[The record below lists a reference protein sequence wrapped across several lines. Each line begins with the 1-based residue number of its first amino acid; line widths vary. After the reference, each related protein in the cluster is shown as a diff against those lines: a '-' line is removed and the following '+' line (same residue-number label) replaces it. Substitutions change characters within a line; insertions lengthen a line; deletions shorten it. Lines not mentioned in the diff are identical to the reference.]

1 MKRLLIVAVA
11 VTVLG
16 LAAVAIGGVA
26 TSAQEGEGPIGSF
39 LSKVADKLGV
49 SESELKVAI
58 EEARDE
64 TIDEAVA
71 EGRLTEEQAERLKE
85 RAADGGRLFPRF
97 RRGHGHVMDAA
108 ADVLA
113 MEKDDLVAELREG
126 NSLADVAAVQGI
138 GVDGF
143 KAQLQAEVQA
153 DIDAKVADGT
163 ITQEQADRL
172 SEGLEERI
180 DNIVNAQ
187 PSEGDFGGPRQ
198 RHGGFGGPWH
208 APLDE
213 AEEASE
219 VTA

>member
-1 MKRLLIVAVA
+1 MKRLLIVAAAVA
-11 VTVLG
+11 VLG
-16 LAAVAIGGVA
+16 LAVVTIGGAV
-26 TSAQEGEGPIGSF
+26 TSAQEGDGPIGSF

-49 SESELKVAI
+49 TQDELKVAI

-64 TIDEAVA
+64 TIGEAVT
-71 EGRLTEEQAERLKE
+71 EGRLTEEQAERLRE
-85 RAADGGRLFPRF
+85 GGFPFNRRLHRAGGHIL
-97 RRGHGHVMDAA
+97 VAA
-108 ADVLA
+108 ADVLE

-126 NSLADVAAVQGI
+126 NSLADVAAAQGI

-143 KAQLQAEVQA
+143 KAQLLAEVQA

-187 PSEGDFGGPRQ
+187 PGE
-198 RHGGFGGPWH
+198 GGFGGPSHRLGGFGGSWH
-208 APLDE
+208 VPLDE

>member
-1 MKRLLIVAVA
+1 MKRLLIVAAA

-16 LAAVAIGGVA
+16 LAAVAIGGAA
-26 TSAQEGEGPIGSF
+26 TSAQEGDGPIGTF

-49 SESELKVAI
+49 SEDELKVAI

-71 EGRLTEEQAERLKE
+71 EGRLTEEQAERLRE
-85 RAADGGRLFPRF
+85 GGFPFHRRLHRAGGHIL
-97 RRGHGHVMDAA
+97 DAA
-108 ADVLA
+108 ADVLE

-126 NSLADVAAVQGI
+126 NSLADVAAAQGI

-143 KAQLQAEVQA
+143 KAQLLAEVQA

-187 PSEGDFGGPRQ
+187 PGEGGFGGPRY

-213 AEEASE
+213 TEEASE

>member
-1 MKRLLIVAVA
+1 MKRLLMIVAAVA
-11 VTVLG
+11 VLG
-16 LAAVAIGGVA
+16 VAAVAIGEAA
-26 TSAQEGEGPIGSF
+26 TSAQEGNGPIGT
-39 LSKVADKLGV
+39 LLGKVAAKLGV
-49 SESELKVAI
+49 TESELQTAI
-58 EEARDE
+58 DEARTE

-71 EGRLTEEQAERLKE
+71 EGRLTEEQAERLRE
-85 RAADGGRLFPRF
+85 GGFPFHRGLHRAGRHIL
-97 RRGHGHVMDAA
+97 GAG
-108 ADVLA
+108 ADVLE
-113 MEKDDLVAELREG
+113 MEKDDLMAELREG
-126 NSLADVAAVQGI
+126 NSLADVAAAQGI
-138 GVDGF
+138 GVDDF
-143 KAQLQAEVQA
+143 EAQLLAEVQA

-187 PSEGDFGGPRQ
+187 PGEGGFGGPRH
-198 RHGGFGGPWH
+198 RHGGFGGPWQ

>member
-1 MKRLLIVAVA
+1 MRRLLIAAAVVVFLTA
-11 VTVLG
+11 G
-16 LAAVAIGGVA
+16 AVAIGGVV
-26 TSAQEGEGPIGSF
+26 TSAQEGDGPIGSF
-39 LSKVADKLGV
+39 LAKVADKLGV
-49 SESELKVAI
+49 SEDELKTAI
-58 EEARDE
+58 DEARTE
-64 TIDEAVA
+64 TIDEKVA
-71 EGRLTEEQAERLKE
+71 EGLLTEEQAQRLRE
-85 RAADGGRLFPRF
+85 GGSSFHRRLHRAGGHIL
-97 RRGHGHVMDAA
+97 DAA
-108 ADVLA
+108 ADVLE

-126 NSLADVAAVQGI
+126 NSLADVAAAQGI

-143 KAQLQAEVQA
+143 KAQLLAEVQA

-187 PSEGDFGGPRQ
+187 PGEGGFGGSKQ

>member
-1 MKRLLIVAVA
+1 MRRVLIAAAAVVFLTA
-11 VTVLG
+11 G
-16 LAAVAIGGVA
+16 AVAIGGAV
-26 TSAQEGEGPIGSF
+26 TSAQDGDGPIGSF
-39 LSKVADKLGV
+39 LAKVADKLGV
-49 SESELKVAI
+49 SEDELKTAI
-58 EEARDE
+58 DEARTE
-64 TIDEAVA
+64 TIDEKVA
-71 EGRLTEEQAERLKE
+71 EGLLTEEQAQRLKE
-85 RAADGGRLFPRF
+85 RVAGGGRLHRAG
-97 RRGHGHVMDAA
+97 GHILDAA
-108 ADVLA
+108 ADVLG
-113 MEKDDLVAELREG
+113 MEKNDLVAELREG
-126 NSLADVAAVQGI
+126 NSLADVAAAQGI

-143 KAQLQAEVQA
+143 KAQLVAEVQA

-187 PSEGDFGGPRQ
+187 PGEGGFGGPRH

-208 APLDE
+208 APLGE

>member
-1 MKRLLIVAVA
+1 MKRLLIVAAAVA
-11 VTVLG
+11 VLG
-16 LAAVAIGGVA
+16 LAVVTIGGAV
-26 TSAQEGEGPIGSF
+26 TSAQEGDGPIGSF

-49 SESELKVAI
+49 SEDELKTAI
-58 EEARDE
+58 DEARDE

-71 EGRLTEEQAERLKE
+71 EGRLTEEQAERLRE
-85 RAADGGRLFPRF
+85 GGFTFNRRLHRAGGHILN
-97 RRGHGHVMDAA
+97 AA
-108 ADVLA
+108 ADVLE
-113 MEKDDLVAELREG
+113 MEKDDLVVELREG
-126 NSLADVAAVQGI
+126 NSLADVAAAQGI
-138 GVDGF
+138 DVDSF
-143 KAQLQAEVQA
+143 KAQLLAEVQT

-163 ITQEQADRL
+163 ITQEQADQL

-187 PSEGDFGGPRQ
+187 PGEGGFGGPGH

-213 AEEASE
+213 AEEASG

>member
-1 MKRLLIVAVA
+1 MKRLLIVAAAVA
-11 VTVLG
+11 VLG
-16 LAAVAIGGVA
+16 LAAVAIGGAV
-26 TSAQEGEGPIGSF
+26 TSAQDGEGPIGSF

-49 SESELKVAI
+49 SEDELKVAI

-71 EGRLTEEQAERLKE
+71 EGRLTEEQAERLRE
-85 RAADGGRLFPRF
+85 GGFPFHRRLHRAGSHILA
-97 RRGHGHVMDAA
+97 AA
-108 ADVLA
+108 ADLLE
-113 MEKDDLVAELREG
+113 MEKDELVAELREG
-126 NSLADVAAVQGI
+126 NSLADVAAAQGI

-172 SEGLEERI
+172 SEGLEKRI

-187 PSEGDFGGPRQ
+187 PGEGGFGGPRH

-213 AEEASE
+213 AGEASG

>member
-1 MKRLLIVAVA
+1 MKRLLMIVAAVA
-11 VTVLG
+11 VLG
-16 LAAVAIGGVA
+16 VAAVAISEAA
-26 TSAQEGEGPIGSF
+26 TSAQEGDGPIGT
-39 LSKVADKLGV
+39 LLGKVADKLGV
-49 SESELKVAI
+49 SEDELKVAI

-71 EGRLTEEQAERLKE
+71 DGRLTEGQAERLRE
-85 RAADGGRLFPRF
+85 GGFPFHRRLHRAGGHIL
-97 RRGHGHVMDAA
+97 DAA
-108 ADVLA
+108 ADVLG

-138 GVDGF
+138 DVDGF
-143 KAQLQAEVQA
+143 KAQLLPEVQA
-153 DIDAKVADGT
+153 DIVAKVADGT

-187 PSEGDFGGPRQ
+187 PGEGGFGGPRH
-198 RHGGFGGPWH
+198 RHGGFGGPWQ

-213 AEEASE
+213 AEETSE

>member
-1 MKRLLIVAVA
+1 MKRLLMIVAAVA
-11 VTVLG
+11 VLG
-16 LAAVAIGGVA
+16 VAAVAIGEAA
-26 TSAQEGEGPIGSF
+26 TSAREGDGPIGT
-39 LSKVADKLGV
+39 LLGKVAAKLGV
-49 SESELKVAI
+49 TESELQTAI
-58 EEARDE
+58 DEARTE

-71 EGRLTEEQAERLKE
+71 EGRLTEEQAERLRE
-85 RAADGGRLFPRF
+85 GGFPFHRRLHRAGCHIL
-97 RRGHGHVMDAA
+97 DAA
-108 ADVLA
+108 ADVLE

-126 NSLADVAAVQGI
+126 NSLADVAAAQGI
-138 GVDGF
+138 GVGGF
-143 KAQLQAEVQA
+143 KAQLLAEVQA

-187 PSEGDFGGPRQ
+187 PGEGGFGGPRH
-198 RHGGFGGPWH
+198 RYGGFGGPWH

>member
-1 MKRLLIVAVA
+1 MKRLLMIVAAVA
-11 VTVLG
+11 VLG
-16 LAAVAIGGVA
+16 VAVVAIGEAA
-26 TSAQEGEGPIGSF
+26 TSAQEGNGPIGT
-39 LSKVADKLGV
+39 LLGKVAAKLGV
-49 SESELKVAI
+49 TESELQTAI
-58 EEARDE
+58 DEARTE

-71 EGRLTEEQAERLKE
+71 EGRLTEEQAERLRE
-85 RAADGGRLFPRF
+85 GGFPFHRGLHRAGRHIL
-97 RRGHGHVMDAA
+97 DAGA
-108 ADVLA
+108 GVLG

-126 NSLADVAAVQGI
+126 NSLADVAAAQGI
-138 GVDGF
+138 GVDDF
-143 KAQLQAEVQA
+143 EAQLLAEVQA

-187 PSEGDFGGPRQ
+187 PGEGGFGGPRH

>member
-1 MKRLLIVAVA
+1 
-11 VTVLG
+11 
-16 LAAVAIGGVA
+16 
-26 TSAQEGEGPIGSF
+26 
-39 LSKVADKLGV
+39 
-49 SESELKVAI
+49 
-58 EEARDE
+58 
-64 TIDEAVA
+64 
-71 EGRLTEEQAERLKE
+71 
-85 RAADGGRLFPRF
+85 
-97 RRGHGHVMDAA
+97 
-108 ADVLA
+108 
-113 MEKDDLVAELREG
+113 VAELREG
-126 NSLADVAAVQGI
+126 NSLADVAAAQGI

-143 KAQLQAEVQA
+143 KAQLLAEVQA

-187 PSEGDFGGPRQ
+187 PGEGGFGGPRH

-213 AEEASE
+213 AEEASG

>member
-1 MKRLLIVAVA
+1 MKRLLIVAAAVA
-11 VTVLG
+11 VLG
-16 LAAVAIGGVA
+16 LAVVTIGGAV
-26 TSAQEGEGPIGSF
+26 TSAQEGDGPFGSF

-49 SESELKVAI
+49 TQDELETAFKD
-58 EEARDE
+58 ARIE

-71 EGRLTEEQAERLKE
+71 EGRLTDAQAERLRE
-85 RAADGGRLFPRF
+85 GGFPFHRRLHRAGGHIL
-97 RRGHGHVMDAA
+97 DAA
-108 ADVLA
+108 ADVLE

-126 NSLADVAAVQGI
+126 NALADVAAAQGI

-143 KAQLQAEVQA
+143 KAQLLAEVQA

-180 DNIVNAQ
+180 DIIVNAQ
-187 PSEGDFGGPRQ
+187 PGEGGFGGPRH
-198 RHGGFGGPWH
+198 RRGGLGGPWH

>member
-1 MKRLLIVAVA
+1 MKRLLIVAAAVA
-11 VTVLG
+11 VLG
-16 LAAVAIGGVA
+16 LAAVAIGGMA
-26 TSAQEGEGPIGSF
+26 TSAQEGDGPIGSF

-49 SESELKVAI
+49 SEDELKVAI
-58 EEARDE
+58 DEARDE

-71 EGRLTEEQAERLKE
+71 EGRLTEEQAERLRE
-85 RAADGGRLFPRF
+85 GGFPFHRRLHRAGGHIL
-97 RRGHGHVMDAA
+97 DAA
-108 ADVLA
+108 ADVLE
-113 MEKDDLVAELREG
+113 MEKDDLVVELREG
-126 NSLADVAAVQGI
+126 NSLADVAAAQGI

-143 KAQLQAEVQA
+143 KAQLLAEVQA

-187 PSEGDFGGPRQ
+187 PGEDGFGGPRH

>member
-1 MKRLLIVAVA
+1 MKRLLIVAAA

-16 LAAVAIGGVA
+16 LAAVAIGGAV

-49 SESELKVAI
+49 SEDELKVAI
-58 EEARDE
+58 EEARNE

-71 EGRLTEEQAERLKE
+71 EGRLTEEQAERL
-85 RAADGGRLFPRF
+85 RDGGFPFHRRLH
-97 RRGHGHVMDAA
+97 RGGSHILGAA
-108 ADVLA
+108 ADVLE
-113 MEKDDLVAELREG
+113 MEKDDLVAEVREG
-126 NSLADVAAVQGI
+126 NSLADVAAAQGI

-143 KAQLQAEVQA
+143 KAQFQAEVQA

-172 SEGLEERI
+172 SEGLADRI

-187 PSEGDFGGPRQ
+187 PGEGGFGGPRHH
-198 RHGGFGGPWH
+198 HGGFGGPWH

>member
-1 MKRLLIVAVA
+1 MKRLLMIVAAVA
-11 VTVLG
+11 VLG
-16 LAAVAIGGVA
+16 VAAVAIGEAA
-26 TSAQEGEGPIGSF
+26 TSAQEGNGPIGT
-39 LSKVADKLGV
+39 LLGKVAAKLGV
-49 SESELKVAI
+49 TESELQTAI
-58 EEARDE
+58 DEARTE

-71 EGRLTEEQAERLKE
+71 EGRLTEEQAERLRE
-85 RAADGGRLFPRF
+85 GGFPFHRGLHRAGRHIL
-97 RRGHGHVMDAA
+97 DAGA
-108 ADVLA
+108 GVLG

-126 NSLADVAAVQGI
+126 NSLADVAAAQGI
-138 GVDGF
+138 GVDDF
-143 KAQLQAEVQA
+143 EAQLLAEVQA

-187 PSEGDFGGPRQ
+187 PGEGGFGGPRH

>member
-1 MKRLLIVAVA
+1 MKRLLIVAAA

-26 TSAQEGEGPIGSF
+26 TSAQEGDGPIGTF
-39 LSKVADKLGV
+39 LATVAEKLGV
-49 SESELKVAI
+49 TQDELKVAI

-71 EGRLTEEQAERLKE
+71 EGRLTEEQAERMREGGLPFHRRLH
-85 RAADGGRLFPRF
+85 RAGGHIL
-97 RRGHGHVMDAA
+97 DTA
-108 ADVLA
+108 ADVLE

-126 NSLADVAAVQGI
+126 NSLADVAAAQVI

-143 KAQLQAEVQA
+143 KTQLLAEVQA

-187 PSEGDFGGPRQ
+187 PGEGGFGGPGH
-198 RHGGFGGPWH
+198 RHGGFGGPWQ

>member
-1 MKRLLIVAVA
+1 MKRLLIVAAAVA
-11 VTVLG
+11 VLG
-16 LAAVAIGGVA
+16 LAVVTIGGAV
-26 TSAQEGEGPIGSF
+26 TSAQEGDGPIGSF

-49 SESELKVAI
+49 SEEELTVAI

-71 EGRLTEEQAERLKE
+71 EGRLTEEQAERLRE
-85 RAADGGRLFPRF
+85 GGFPFNRRLHRAGGHILN
-97 RRGHGHVMDAA
+97 AA
-108 ADVLA
+108 ADVLE
-113 MEKDDLVAELREG
+113 MEKDDLVVELREG
-126 NSLADVAAVQGI
+126 NSLADVAAAQGI
-138 GVDGF
+138 DVDSF
-143 KAQLQAEVQA
+143 KAQLLAEVQT
-153 DIDAKVADGT
+153 DIDAKAADGT

-172 SEGLEERI
+172 SEGLEERV

-187 PSEGDFGGPRQ
+187 PGEGGFGGPGH

-213 AEEASE
+213 AEEASG

>member
-1 MKRLLIVAVA
+1 MKRLLIVAAAVA
-11 VTVLG
+11 VLG
-16 LAAVAIGGVA
+16 LAVVTIGGAV
-26 TSAQEGEGPIGSF
+26 TSAQEGDGPIGSF

-49 SESELKVAI
+49 SEDELKTAI
-58 EEARDE
+58 DEARDE

-71 EGRLTEEQAERLKE
+71 EGRLTEEQAERLRE
-85 RAADGGRLFPRF
+85 GGFTFNRRLHRAGGHILN
-97 RRGHGHVMDAA
+97 AA
-108 ADVLA
+108 ADVLE
-113 MEKDDLVAELREG
+113 MEKDDLVVELREG
-126 NSLADVAAVQGI
+126 NSLADVAAAQGI
-138 GVDGF
+138 DVDSF
-143 KAQLQAEVQA
+143 KAQLLAEVQT

-163 ITQEQADRL
+163 ITQEQADQL

-187 PSEGDFGGPRQ
+187 LGEGGFGGPGH

-213 AEEASE
+213 AEEASG